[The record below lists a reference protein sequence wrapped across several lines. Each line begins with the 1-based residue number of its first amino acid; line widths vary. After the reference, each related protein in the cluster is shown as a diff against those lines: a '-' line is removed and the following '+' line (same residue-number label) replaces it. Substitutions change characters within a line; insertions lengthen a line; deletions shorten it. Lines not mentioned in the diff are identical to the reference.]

1 MTRRRYPP
9 KRPARRGIK
18 AVQAFFA
25 PDLVAGH
32 WEPARHSLT
41 PKWVSDTVTE
51 RSTLHTPNRR
61 KHARPKR

>member
-9 KRPARRGIK
+9 KRPARRDIK
-18 AVQAFFA
+18 AAQAFFA
-25 PDLVAGH
+25 PDLLSGH
-32 WEPARHSLT
+32 WVSDPHSLT

-51 RSTLHTPNRR
+51 RSTLRTPNRR